1 MNYCTIDEAWGNN
14 ILKDSRKKKK
24 SKRLY
29 TSKVPPHVYDTSY
42 EEGGHDPNC
51 HKEPRKNYTVKNKQ
65 RFDKSRGPKDIY
77 RPKRSSRVDNIN
89 LRYDEANKEYKRY
102 RKETKRNTK
111 NQMTQEQILEED
123 RYPPM
128 FTNSNTEMMNYID
141 GDEVAEFNPMQEN
154 DMELDYLPEGNNL
167 SDSYTI
173 QDNDIIQKKMMEM
186 RKEQSKVLEEQ
197 RQIISNQSNN
207 SGMMNSPQEPFD
219 NYYQNTTIEP
229 FEGNNDNL
237 DLLNLEENNR
247 IQQIEDVEVR
257 PAMTPNNNMKL
268 NIQNAD
274 EDKDEE
280 THENIIDKMIKN
292 IPKNNKKNRNKRN
305 NNNNKLE
312 EDIEVNS
319 SDSED
324 SDSENENE
332 NELKYDEGNS
342 GDLEY
347 RINNLNRNMNLII
360 KKMNSSQM
368 FDGDTEENIHDI
380 ILFVLFGIFII
391 FVLDTIYRFGKNSSC
406 K

>member
-24 SKRLY
+24 TKRLY

-42 EEGGHDPNC
+42 EEGGHDTHC
-51 HKEPRKNYTVKNKQ
+51 HKDPRKNFTVKNKQ
-65 RFDKSRGPKDIY
+65 RFDKSRGPKDIF
-77 RPKRSSRVDNIN
+77 RPNRSSRVNNIN
-89 LRYDEANKEYKRY
+89 LRYDEAKKEYKRY
-102 RKETKRNTK
+102 KKESKRNTK
-111 NQMTQEQILEED
+111 NKMSPDQILEED
-123 RYPPM
+123 RYTPM
-128 FTNSNTEMMNYID
+128 FTDSNTEMMNYID

-154 DMELDYLPEGNNL
+154 DMELDYLPEGTNM
-167 SDSYTI
+167 SDSYLI
-173 QDNDIIQKKMMEM
+173 QDNDIIQKKMMNM
-186 RKEQSKVLEEQ
+186 RNEQSKVLAEQ
-197 RQIISNQSNN
+197 RNLLENQRNNQSSSNN
-207 SGMMNSPQEPFD
+207 NQGIENFD

-237 DLLNLEENNR
+237 DLLNLEETQR

-257 PAMTPNNNMKL
+257 PSMTDNEVEDEPEMEEEVSTNN
-268 NIQNAD
+268 IV
-274 EDKDEE
+274 
-280 THENIIDKMIKN
+280 DKMIQNKQ
-292 IPKNNKKNRNKRN
+292 KNNKKRNHKKN
-305 NNNNKLE
+305 NNVRLNVDAE
-312 EDIEVNS
+312 S
-319 SDSED
+319 SDSDD
-324 SDSENENE
+324 SDSEAEGDE
-332 NELKYDEGNS
+332 ELKYVGENS

-391 FVLDTIYRFGKNSSC
+391 FVLDTIYRFGKNSVC

>member
-24 SKRLY
+24 TKRLY

-42 EEGGHDPNC
+42 EEGSHDTHC
-51 HKEPRKNYTVKNKQ
+51 HKEPRKNFTVKNKQ
-65 RFDKSRGPKDIY
+65 RFDKSRGPKDIF

-89 LRYDEANKEYKRY
+89 LRYDEAKKEYKRY
-102 RKETKRNTK
+102 KKESRRNTK
-111 NQMTQEQILEED
+111 NKMTPDQILEED

-128 FTNSNTEMMNYID
+128 FTDSNTEMMNYID

-154 DMELDYLPEGNNL
+154 DMDLDYLPEGTNMSN
-167 SDSYTI
+167 SYLI
-173 QDNDIIQKKMMEM
+173 QDNDIIQKKMMNM
-186 RKEQSKVLEEQ
+186 RNEQSKVLEEQ
-197 RQIISNQSNN
+197 RNMLESQRNNNSNSNN
-207 SGMMNSPQEPFD
+207 NNLGMENFD
-219 NYYQNTTIEP
+219 NYYQNTNIEP

-237 DLLNLEENNR
+237 DLLNLEETQR

-257 PAMTPNNNMKL
+257 PSMTDNEVEEEPEMEEEVSTNN
-268 NIQNAD
+268 IV
-274 EDKDEE
+274 
-280 THENIIDKMIKN
+280 DKMIQTKQ
-292 IPKNNKKNRNKRN
+292 KNNKKKNNNRN
-305 NNNNKLE
+305 NNVRLNVDVDVE
-312 EDIEVNS
+312 S
-319 SDSED
+319 SDSDD
-324 SDSENENE
+324 SDSEAEGDE
-332 NELKYDEGNS
+332 ELKYVGENS

-391 FVLDTIYRFGKNSSC
+391 FVLDTIYRFGKNSVC

>member
-24 SKRLY
+24 TKRLY

-42 EEGGHDPNC
+42 EEGSHDTHC
-51 HKEPRKNYTVKNKQ
+51 HKEPRKNYTVKNKN
-65 RFDKSRGPKDIY
+65 RYDKSRGPKDIY
-77 RPKRSSRVDNIN
+77 HPKRSSRVDNIN

-102 RKETKRNTK
+102 RRETKRNTRNK
-111 NQMTQEQILEED
+111 MTPNQILEED
-123 RYPPM
+123 RYPPV
-128 FTNSNTEMMNYID
+128 FTNTEMDNFID

-167 SDSYTI
+167 SESYTI

-186 RKEQSKVLEEQ
+186 RQEQSKVLEEQ
-197 RQIISNQSNN
+197 RQMLNNQKNNSNN
-207 SGMMNSPQEPFD
+207 LGTVNSPQEPFD

-237 DLLNLEENNR
+237 DLLNIEENNR
-247 IQQIEDVEVR
+247 IQQIEDVDVR
-257 PAMTPNNNMKL
+257 PAMTSNKNNT
-268 NIQNAD
+268 QTD
-274 EDKDEE
+274 DEE
-280 THENIIDKMIKN
+280 EENHGNIIDKMIKN
-292 IPKNNKKNRNKRN
+292 IPRNNKNNKKNRNNSNSNR
-305 NNNNKLE
+305 NNNKLE
-312 EDIEVNS
+312 VDIDVNS

-324 SDSENENE
+324 SDSEEE
-332 NELKYDEGNS
+332 NELKYEEENS

-391 FVLDTIYRFGKNSSC
+391 FVLDTIYRFGKNSVC

>member
-24 SKRLY
+24 TKRLY

-42 EEGGHDPNC
+42 EEGSHDTHC
-51 HKEPRKNYTVKNKQ
+51 HKDPRKNFTVKNKQ
-65 RFDKSRGPKDIY
+65 RFDKSRGPKDIF

-89 LRYDEANKEYKRY
+89 LRYDEAKKEYKRY
-102 RKETKRNTK
+102 KKESRRNTK
-111 NQMTQEQILEED
+111 NKMTPDQILEED

-128 FTNSNTEMMNYID
+128 FTDSNTEMMNYID

-154 DMELDYLPEGNNL
+154 DMELDYLPEGTNM
-167 SDSYTI
+167 SESYLI
-173 QDNDIIQKKMMEM
+173 QDNDIIQKKMMNM
-186 RKEQSKVLEEQ
+186 RNEQSKVLEEQ
-197 RQIISNQSNN
+197 RNMLESQRNNNSNSNN
-207 SGMMNSPQEPFD
+207 NNLGMENFD
-219 NYYQNTTIEP
+219 NYYQNTNIEP

-237 DLLNLEENNR
+237 DLLNLEETQR

-257 PAMTPNNNMKL
+257 PSMTDNNLEEEEEMEEEDNTN
-268 NIQNAD
+268 NIV
-274 EDKDEE
+274 
-280 THENIIDKMIKN
+280 DKMIQTKQ
-292 IPKNNKKNRNKRN
+292 KNNKKKNNNRN
-305 NNNNKLE
+305 NNVRLNVDVDVE
-312 EDIEVNS
+312 S
-319 SDSED
+319 SDSDD
-324 SDSENENE
+324 SDSEAEGDE
-332 NELKYDEGNS
+332 ELKYVGENS

-391 FVLDTIYRFGKNSSC
+391 FVLDTIYRFGKNSVC

>member
-24 SKRLY
+24 TKRLY

-42 EEGGHDPNC
+42 EEGSHDTHC
-51 HKEPRKNYTVKNKQ
+51 HKDPRKNFTVKNKQ
-65 RFDKSRGPKDIY
+65 RFDKSRGPKDIF

-89 LRYDEANKEYKRY
+89 LRYDEAKKEYKRY
-102 RKETKRNTK
+102 KKESRRNTK
-111 NQMTQEQILEED
+111 NKMSPDQILEED
-123 RYPPM
+123 RYTPM
-128 FTNSNTEMMNYID
+128 FTDSNTEMMNYID
-141 GDEVAEFNPMQEN
+141 GDEVAQFNPMQEN
-154 DMELDYLPEGNNL
+154 DMELDYLPEGTNM
-167 SDSYTI
+167 SDSYLI
-173 QDNDIIQKKMMEM
+173 QDNDIIQKKMMNM
-186 RKEQSKVLEEQ
+186 RNEQSKVLAEQ
-197 RQIISNQSNN
+197 RNLLENQRNNQSSSNN
-207 SGMMNSPQEPFD
+207 NQGIENFD

-237 DLLNLEENNR
+237 DLLNLEETQR

-257 PAMTPNNNMKL
+257 PSMTDNEVEDEPEMEEEVSTNN
-268 NIQNAD
+268 IV
-274 EDKDEE
+274 
-280 THENIIDKMIKN
+280 DKMIQNKQ
-292 IPKNNKKNRNKRN
+292 KNNKKRNHKKN
-305 NNNNKLE
+305 NNVRLNVDAE
-312 EDIEVNS
+312 S
-319 SDSED
+319 SDSDD
-324 SDSENENE
+324 SDSEAEGDE
-332 NELKYDEGNS
+332 ELKYVGENS

-391 FVLDTIYRFGKNSSC
+391 FVLDTIYRFGKNSVC

>member
-24 SKRLY
+24 TKRLY

-42 EEGGHDPNC
+42 EEGSHDTHC
-51 HKEPRKNYTVKNKQ
+51 HKEPRKNFTVKNKQ
-65 RFDKSRGPKDIY
+65 RFDKSRGPKDIF

-89 LRYDEANKEYKRY
+89 LRYDEAKKEYKRY
-102 RKETKRNTK
+102 KKESRRNTK
-111 NQMTQEQILEED
+111 NKMTPDQILEED
-123 RYPPM
+123 RYTPM
-128 FTNSNTEMMNYID
+128 FTDSNTEMMNYID

-154 DMELDYLPEGNNL
+154 DMDLDYLPEGTNMSN
-167 SDSYTI
+167 SYLI
-173 QDNDIIQKKMMEM
+173 QDNDIIQKKMMNM
-186 RKEQSKVLEEQ
+186 RNEQSKVLEEQ
-197 RQIISNQSNN
+197 RNMLESQRNNNSNSNN
-207 SGMMNSPQEPFD
+207 NNLGMENFD
-219 NYYQNTTIEP
+219 NYYQNTNIEP

-237 DLLNLEENNR
+237 DLLNLEETQR

-257 PAMTPNNNMKL
+257 PSMTDNEVEEEPEMEEEVSTNN
-268 NIQNAD
+268 IV
-274 EDKDEE
+274 
-280 THENIIDKMIKN
+280 DKMIQTKQ
-292 IPKNNKKNRNKRN
+292 KNNKKKNNNRN
-305 NNNNKLE
+305 NNVRLNVDVDVE
-312 EDIEVNS
+312 S
-319 SDSED
+319 SDSDD
-324 SDSENENE
+324 SDSEAEGDE
-332 NELKYDEGNS
+332 ELKYVGENS

-391 FVLDTIYRFGKNSSC
+391 FVLDTIYRFGKNSVC

>member
-24 SKRLY
+24 TKRLY

-42 EEGGHDPNC
+42 EEGSHDTHC
-51 HKEPRKNYTVKNKQ
+51 HKEPRKNFTVKNKQ
-65 RFDKSRGPKDIY
+65 RFDKSRGPKDIF

-89 LRYDEANKEYKRY
+89 LRYDEAKKEYKRY
-102 RKETKRNTK
+102 KKESRRNTK
-111 NQMTQEQILEED
+111 NKMTPDQILEED

-128 FTNSNTEMMNYID
+128 FTDSNTEMMNYID

-154 DMELDYLPEGNNL
+154 DMELDYLPEGTNM
-167 SDSYTI
+167 SESYLI
-173 QDNDIIQKKMMEM
+173 QDNDIIQKKMMNM
-186 RKEQSKVLEEQ
+186 RNEQSKVLEEQ
-197 RQIISNQSNN
+197 RNMLESQRNNNSNSNN
-207 SGMMNSPQEPFD
+207 NNLGMENFD
-219 NYYQNTTIEP
+219 NYYQNTNIEP

-237 DLLNLEENNR
+237 DLLNLEETQR

-257 PAMTPNNNMKL
+257 PSMTDNEVEDEPEMEEEDNTNN
-268 NIQNAD
+268 IV
-274 EDKDEE
+274 
-280 THENIIDKMIKN
+280 DKMIQNKQ
-292 IPKNNKKNRNKRN
+292 KNNKKKNNNRN
-305 NNNNKLE
+305 NNVRLNVDVDVE
-312 EDIEVNS
+312 S
-319 SDSED
+319 SDSDD
-324 SDSENENE
+324 SDSEAEGDE
-332 NELKYDEGNS
+332 ELKYVGENS

-391 FVLDTIYRFGKNSSC
+391 FVLDTIYRFGKNSVC